1 MFPGRRPTADPGAC
15 GIGWE
20 FRAQALRDDRASFG
34 AVLSTERQLAEL
46 TRGVSDVVQ
55 LDELRQRLAEGR
67 PLRVK
72 TGFDPTRPDLHLG
85 HTVLM
90 RKMRQFQDLGHR
102 VVFLV
107 GDFTAMVGDP
117 TGQNEMR
124 PQLTRQQV
132 MEAAQTYQEQAFK
145 VLDPQR
151 TEVRYNSEW
160 LDEMPLSRLVELAAK
175 RTVARTLERRDFHER
190 LAAQR
195 DIYLHE
201 LLYPLL
207 QGYDSVALECDV
219 ELGGTD
225 QLFNLMVGRDL
236 MQRYGMRPQ
245 IVMTTPI
252 LEGID
257 ARVSDGKVVGKKM
270 SKSAD
275 NYVGLTEPPLEMMR
289 KCMQIDDAVI
299 WRFFELLSSRSRAD
313 IDELRHAGDPLRA
326 KREFAQEVISLYHSE
341 GDAGRAAQTFRS
353 TYLADGVPEDVPE
366 VEVAAGGDTLWIAK
380 ALSAAKL
387 VSSTSEG
394 RRLSGQGGVE
404 VDGTRITDEQY
415 QLARG
420 GRYLLR
426 VGSKKRRFAYVKV
439 PP

>member
-1 MFPGRRPTADPGAC
+1 MA
-15 GIGWE
+15 
-20 FRAQALRDDRASFG
+20 
-34 AVLSTERQLAEL
+34 
-46 TRGVSDVVQ
+46 DVVQ
-55 LDELRQRLAEGR
+55 LEDLRERLAEGR

-124 PQLTRQQV
+124 PQLTRPEV
-132 MEAAQTYQEQAFK
+132 MEAAQTYQDQAFK
-145 VLDPQR
+145 ILDPER

-160 LDEMPLSRLVELAAK
+160 LDELPLSRLVELAAK
-175 RTVARTLERRDFHER
+175 RTVARTLERRDFRER
-190 LAAQR
+190 FEAQR

-236 MQRYGMRPQ
+236 MQRYGLRPQ

-252 LEGID
+252 LEGLD
-257 ARVSDGKVVGKKM
+257 ARMSDGKVVGKKM

-289 KCMQIDDAVI
+289 KCMQIDDQVI
-299 WRFFELLSSRSRAD
+299 WRFFDLLSVRSRAE
-313 IDELRHAGDPLRA
+313 IDELRQAGDPLRA
-326 KREFAQEVISLYHSE
+326 KREFAQEVISQYHGADE
-341 GDAGRAAQTFRS
+341 ATRAAQAFRA
-353 TYLADGVPEDVPE
+353 TYLGDGIPDDVLEIEVPATGE
-366 VEVAAGGDTLWIAK
+366 TLWIAK
-380 ALSAAKL
+380 ALSAAQL

-394 RRLSGQGGVE
+394 RRLTAQGGVE
-404 VDGTRITDEQY
+404 VDGNRITDEQY

-420 GRYLLR
+420 QRYLLR